1 MSEPVRQ
8 MPVSDRATPTDR
20 PGRAQPGPLRD
31 WLATMKATT
40 ASRGTITIRPAP
52 TPAPQPVAEPAHA
65 LTADTATDLDE
76 TLLVLP
82 TDEAETKPDAA
93 EEPWPE
99 AVSSETADLQT
110 SRADA
115 FLPEALPPEA
125 PSAPEPQPV
134 VQLLAQPAA
143 QPAPKGGLHS
153 AARIELTRDL
163 SELMAENL
171 MLKNRLRLENER
183 YEGLQAM
190 VADELR
196 VLRGDAEADMKI
208 LDAVCAERDQLKSLT
223 ANAARKMHE
232 MSARIE
238 SDVALLAEMRS
249 ERDLWMA
256 RAEALAQPLF
266 QRR

>member
-8 MPVSDRATPTDR
+8 IALNDR

-31 WLATMKATT
+31 WLASMKATPT
-40 ASRGTITIRPAP
+40 VMSTKSTITVRPAP
-52 TPAPQPVAEPAHA
+52 EPAPEAWPVEAK
-65 LTADTATDLDE
+65 T
-76 TLLVLP
+76 V
-82 TDEAETKPDAA
+82 EAETVEAVTTVETAPVS
-93 EEPWPE
+93 PE
-99 AVSSETADLQT
+99 AESEGPAQVIPVQMIR
-110 SRADA
+110 SDA
-115 FLPEALPPEA
+115 FLPEPLPPQVAPALPPLA
-125 PSAPEPQPV
+125 PTTASIQKSPSRV
-134 VQLLAQPAA
+134 
-143 QPAPKGGLHS
+143 
-153 AARIELTRDL
+153 ELTRDL

-171 MLKNRLRLENER
+171 MLKSQLRLENER
-183 YEGLQAM
+183 FENLQSM
-190 VADELR
+190 LADELR
-196 VLRGDAEADMKI
+196 GLRGDAESDLKI

-238 SDVALLAEMRS
+238 SEVAQLAEARS

>member
-8 MPVSDRATPTDR
+8 ILVNDRVTPNDR
-20 PGRAQPGPLRD
+20 SGRTQPGPLRD
-31 WLATMKATT
+31 WLASMKATT
-40 ASRGTITIRPAP
+40 AGKGTITIRPAP
-52 TPAPQPVAEPAHA
+52 EPVAEPAPA
-65 LTADTATDLDE
+65 VTGLDDTLMVMPVTDTAIATSIE
-76 TLLVLP
+76 
-82 TDEAETKPDAA
+82 DEAEV
-93 EEPWPE
+93 WPE
-99 AVSSETADLQT
+99 AVAPQT
-110 SRADA
+110 SVQDA
-115 FLPEALPPEA
+115 SPTAVQA
-125 PSAPEPQPV
+125 PSAPVPHPI
-134 VQLLAQPAA
+134 VQLVPE
-143 QPAPKGGLHS
+143 PAPEVAPRIAPKVVTHS
-153 AARIELTRDL
+153 PARLELTRDL

-171 MLKNRLRLENER
+171 MLKTRLRLENER

-190 VADELR
+190 LADEMR

-238 SDVALLAEMRS
+238 SEVAQLAEMRS